1 MPRDHA
7 LFPREPK
14 VEPFSAKRAAK
25 RSYFEAFSTFSEPIS
40 MKLLQNRMVGISAL
54 AAALGLS
61 ALLFLQG
68 CSGSAPL
75 EDLAEEEQTPPPLVS
90 TVVIEPQ
97 AWQETV
103 DLTAELHPWS
113 AVTVAAET
121 GGRVV
126 DLLVDHGDQVQKGQL
141 IARLETAGAQ
151 AELRR
156 AKARLESSRASLAQ
170 ASRDLERGK
179 ALAEASEGIVSQ
191 DDVERLALAHETRAA
206 EAAEAEAAVLVMQEQ
221 VEDMEVRSPFT
232 GVVSE
237 RHVEKGSWVAKGDPV
252 VRLLDLRKL
261 KIRASVPS
269 IDRMRLSLDQKATF
283 KTDAVPEV
291 SHAAELRFLGR
302 EADPATGTFLVE
314 AATTGDGSA
323 GALLPGLQGTLTLTL
338 AEHQGLLIPK
348 TALLGSGS
356 GEQVFVVDGETAS
369 RVDVDTKSVDAR
381 RVEVVTGLSSGMRL
395 VTQGQHRLADGQL
408 VEEHEP

>member
-1 MPRDHA
+1 MNSSRFRMAKASLSFATLGFFAILA
-7 LFPREPK
+7 L
-14 VEPFSAKRAAK
+14 S
-25 RSYFEAFSTFSEPIS
+25 
-40 MKLLQNRMVGISAL
+40 
-54 AAALGLS
+54 
-61 ALLFLQG
+61 G
-68 CSGSAPL
+68 CSGPAPSQ
-75 EDLAEEEQTPPPLVS
+75 EAGQEQAPPPLVS
-90 TVVIEPQ
+90 TVVVEPQ

-103 DLTAELHPWS
+103 DLTAELHPWA

-126 DLLVDHGDQVQKGQL
+126 ELLVDHGDQVQKGQL
-141 IARLETAGAQ
+141 LARLEIAGAE

-156 AKARLESSRASLAQ
+156 AKARRESSRASLAQ

-179 ALAEASEGIVSQ
+179 ALAQASEGIVSE
-191 DDVERLALAHETRAA
+191 DDVERLALAHDTRAA

-237 RHVEKGSWVAKGDPV
+237 RHVEKGSWVDKGNPV
-252 VRLLDLRKL
+252 VRLLDLRRL

-269 IDRMRLSLDQKATF
+269 IDRMRLSLDQKAVF

-291 SHAAELRFLGR
+291 SHPAELRFLGR

-314 AATTGDGSA
+314 AATLGDGSA
-323 GALLPGLQGTLTLTL
+323 GSLLPGLQGTLTLTL
-338 AEHQGLLIPK
+338 SEHEGLLIPK
-348 TALLGSGS
+348 TALLSSGS
-356 GEQVFVVDGETAS
+356 GEQVFVVDGDKAS
-369 RVDVDTKSVDAR
+369 RVEVETASVDAR
-381 RVEVVTGLSSGMRL
+381 RAEVIAGLSPGMRL
-395 VTQGQHRLADGQL
+395 VTQGQHRLADGQI